1 MCEREREREKYCCD
15 CNHLV
20 LSNGLLL
27 GHIHKLRDAIKK
39 KQGHHLHSLFAIP
52 PGYVLNLPRAPDAC
66 MHNVQY
72 KYLIFILEAAS
83 QHQIEL
89 IDVVN
94 HIKYNGCACRE
105 Y

>member
-1 MCEREREREKYCCD
+1 MCERDREREKYCCD

-89 IDVVN
+89 IDA
-94 HIKYNGCACRE
+94 H
-105 Y
+105 